1 MAFKDWMQRLS
12 GGSRAARSRTY
23 PQLRAVDEYFA
34 DQLEWMLYA
43 DMAGNLY
50 TIDQYER
57 RGLPVRTPRLSPSY
71 QGFVA
76 VIDLN
81 EHGEEYLRSVMLL
94 GVNSL
99 PVRCLPEDRELFAR
113 LLLESSQL
121 RALFGPSEEVLPLW
135 ESMQELYR
143 EVNGQELEPFSPR
156 PNQPLL
162 YLAPETSLE
171 SLTSMQRLNAALS
184 ALPAE
189 LARIQFWRNP
199 AGENTTAGQSTGN
212 SAESISPVRWAQ
224 QADIH
229 SLVPAAAAMYT
240 EELGYNPLERYG
252 SAYTQSVQRLIDE
265 QRSVIV
271 CDTSGRVIFKTDA
284 GISSESMAQIQGVW
298 LHPEYRGRGLS
309 TLLFAHTCALLR
321 TRWEHITLYV
331 NDYNAPALALYERT
345 GWEDIGSLSTFI
357 LRV

>member
-1 MAFKDWMQRLS
+1 MALKDWMQRLS
-12 GGSRAARSRTY
+12 NSSRAASSRTY
-23 PQLRAVDEYFA
+23 PQLRAVDEYLS

-57 RGLPVRTPRLSPSY
+57 RGLPERAPRLSPSY

-81 EHGEEYLRSVMLL
+81 DSGQEYVRSAMLM

-99 PVRCLPEDRELFAR
+99 PIRCEEADRQAFAR

-135 ESMQELYR
+135 DAMNELYR
-143 EVNGQELEPFSPR
+143 ERTGENIKPFSPR

-171 SLTSMQRLNAALS
+171 ELLSIQRLNSALA

-189 LARIQFWRNP
+189 LPKIQFWRNP
-199 AGENTTAGQSTGN
+199 AGEKRDSNTQ
-212 SAESISPVRWAQ
+212 ESMSPARWAQ
-224 QADIH
+224 ASDSH
-229 SLVPAAAAMYT
+229 VLVPAAAAMYS
-240 EELGYNPLERYG
+240 EELGYNPLDRYG
-252 SAYTQSVQRLIDE
+252 SAYVESVQRLIEE
-265 QRSVIV
+265 QRSVIIS
-271 CDTSGRVIFKTDA
+271 DTSGRVIFKTDA
-284 GISSESMAQIQGVW
+284 GISSDSMAQIQGVW
-298 LHPEYRGRGLS
+298 LHPDYRGRGLS

-357 LRV
+357 IRV